1 VGALVLAVLL
11 LLRRRWHPNAAGK
24 QAGGGGNGSA
34 IGDSVLNAHLLEA
47 GDSDGGDSSSTTSTS
62 TSTTSSAASARF
74 PTDTVPQ
81 ATTAAEPGDG
91 EPPRALPPPP
101 PPPPPSPPP
110 APLLLPPQEA
120 PPAQTYAIE
129 QLEAATGGFSA
140 SRLLGEGTFGSVFRG
155 VLEAA
160 GGDVAIKMLKPGMLG
175 GGRKKLGP
183 KLTFENEA
191 CALGKCRHPNVV
203 TLLGHCYDDAQARV
217 RRLFRR
223 AAAQSPPRH
232 CLVFEFMPGG
242 PLDDRLASPVQPP
255 LLWQERHC
263 VASDVARALH
273 FLHRE
278 VQPPIIHQDV
288 KSANIL
294 LDTSRGGLV
303 AKLADFGM
311 ARFSPELLTRA
322 HQTTEQVVGT
332 PIYMPM
338 ELIMKGHVSEKTDT
352 YALSVVLL
360 ELLTGKAP
368 NSLDPNGNDYDMLE
382 DPARMLPATIDE
394 RAAWPW
400 PGGASTETCHAV
412 QLARIAS
419 RCNRARVRDRCT
431 ATDVL
436 EELDALAG
444 R

>member
-1 VGALVLAVLL
+1 MGALALAVLL
-11 LLRRRWHPNAAGK
+11 VVRQRRQGRSAKAAATATRHEPNARLLEEDER
-24 QAGGGGNGSA
+24 SSV
-34 IGDSVLNAHLLEA
+34 DSVPW
-47 GDSDGGDSSSTTSTS
+47 
-62 TSTTSSAASARF
+62 AAAV
-74 PTDTVPQ
+74 T
-81 ATTAAEPGDG
+81 EPGDG
-91 EPPRALPPPP
+91 EPPYAL
-101 PPPPPSPPP
+101 PPPPSPPP
-110 APLLLPPQEA
+110 APLLLLPPQEA

-129 QLEAATGGFSA
+129 QLEAATGGFPA
-140 SRLLGEGTFGSVFRG
+140 SRLLGEGTFGSVYRG

-160 GGDVAIKMLKPGMLG
+160 GGDVAIKMLKPEMLG
-175 GGRKKLGP
+175 RGRKKLGP

-191 CALGKCRHPNVV
+191 RALGKCRHPNVV
-203 TLLGHCYDDAQARV
+203 TLLGHCYDDAHART

-223 AAAQSPPRH
+223 AAAQLPPRH

-242 PLDDRLASPVQPP
+242 SLDDRLASPVQPP
-255 LLWQERHC
+255 LPWQERHC

-303 AKLADFGM
+303 AKLADFGT
-311 ARFSPELLTRA
+311 ARLSPELLTRA

-332 PIYMPM
+332 PVYMPM

-368 NSLDPNGNDYDMLE
+368 KSLDPSGTEYDMLE

-419 RCNRARVRDRCT
+419 RCNRAHVRDRCT

-444 R
+444 RYAYAYA